1 MLLQLVKGLLEQEF
15 AFLLEKQVSR
25 LQELEGGALERLGQ
39 EEDTVV
45 LELAAGSYSFRVG
58 AG

>member
-1 MLLQLVKGLLEQEF
+1 MVWPAGPNDDLALQLRHGVLS
-15 AFLLEKQVSR
+15 V
-25 LQELEGGALERLGQ
+25 ELAASPVAERLGQ

-45 LELAAGSYSFRVG
+45 LELAAGSYSFLVG